1 MLNLHN
7 KRNFIWDRR
16 KKIQNEY
23 KKFTKPAK
31 QTSKHDFFRLY
42 HMQTKGFWLIPNC
55 EL

>member
-16 KKIQNEY
+16 KKIQNRHQ
-23 KKFTKPAK
+23 KFTKPAK
-31 QTSKHDFFRLY
+31 QTSKHDFFLSIPY
-42 HMQTKGFWLIPNC
+42 ADKGVLAYS